1 MRTPSAAQRPSR
13 RAIGRST
20 ALVVLALW
28 LAGCGATDLI
38 PEPATPLPTTDEH
51 PAAGWG
57 WHVSARDRRDAVGQL
72 FEFVCPA
79 DGGLSDIWGT
89 DVYTDDSSICTA
101 AVHVGLI
108 RREAGGRVTILIR
121 PGLDQYRGSIR
132 NGIVS
137 APYGPWDG
145 SFVFVS

>member
-1 MRTPSAAQRPSR
+1 MARRPDR
-13 RAIGRST
+13 RAIRHV
-20 ALVVLALW
+20 AACVLLAGVAGS
-28 LAGCGATDLI
+28 LAGCAPTGLL
-38 PEPATPLPTTDEH
+38 PEAATPLPTTDEH

-57 WHVSARDRRDAVGQL
+57 WHVSPRDRRSAVGQL
-72 FEFVCPA
+72 FEYVCPP

-108 RREAGGRVTILIR
+108 LRETGGRVTILIR
-121 PGLDQYRGSIR
+121 PGLDHYRGSIR

-137 APYGPWDG
+137 TDYGPWAG

>member
-1 MRTPSAAQRPSR
+1 MGPILTLLAVVTTSVAA
-13 RAIGRST
+13 
-20 ALVVLALW
+20 
-28 LAGCGATDLI
+28 CGVADLI
-38 PEPATPLPTTDEH
+38 PAAPTPLPTTDEH

-57 WHVSARDRRDAVGQL
+57 WHVSPRDRRGALGQL
-72 FEFVCPA
+72 FDYVCPP

-108 RREAGGRVTILIR
+108 KRETGGRVTIIIR
-121 PGLDQYRGSIR
+121 PGLDHYRGSIR

-137 APYGPWDG
+137 TGYGPWDG